1 MISITNILV
10 FTLQFSVNV
19 FFFSCILVGSIIL
32 MFREEKM
39 VLICL
44 GHVIPERIQFL

>member
-1 MISITNILV
+1 MY
-10 FTLQFSVNV
+10 
-19 FFFSCILVGSIIL
+19 FFLSCILVGSIIL

-39 VLICL
+39 VLIYL